1 MGINHSNIF
10 QRTDV
15 VIPKNIKLKFTKLEK
30 YNKIIYIYFTPNKKL
45 SHNFIKLEIKRKNK
59 DLEVYNIHIDK
70 NKINYTII
78 DNKDY
83 LEYTHK
89 IDDIRKIIVRT
100 NHTYHIQSI
109 VLVVPYDYLL

>member
-1 MGINHSNIF
+1 MTCE
-10 QRTDV
+10 QCM
-15 VIPKNIKLKFTKLEK
+15 E
-30 YNKIIYIYFTPNKKL
+30 TPNKKL
-45 SHNFIKLEIKRKNK
+45 SNNIIKLEFKRKNK
-59 DLEVYNIHIDK
+59 DLEVFNIHINK
-70 NKINYTII
+70 NEMTYTII

-89 IDDIRKIIVRT
+89 IDDTKKIIIRT